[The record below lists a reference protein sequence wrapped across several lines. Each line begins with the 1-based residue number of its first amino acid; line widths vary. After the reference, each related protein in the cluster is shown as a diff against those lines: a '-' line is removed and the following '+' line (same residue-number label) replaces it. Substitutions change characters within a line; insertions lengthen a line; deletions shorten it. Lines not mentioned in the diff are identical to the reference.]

1 MLSRKSINKKYQVAK
16 KNYREVRE
24 PASQNPAY
32 KLQLN
37 YLGCVYC
44 HPKKGRK
51 KKFKTLW
58 SLHTHQIR
66 EHPNENHREL
76 IMNLADLII
85 KKVLLI

>member
-1 MLSRKSINKKYQVAK
+1 MTLTKAINKNQELRK
-16 KNYREVRE
+16 KNYRDAIE
-24 PASQNPAY
+24 PQAQNPVY

-37 YLGCVYC
+37 YLGCIYC

-58 SLHTHQIR
+58 SLHTHHVR

-76 IMNLADLII
+76 IMNLANLII
-85 KKVLLI
+85 KRALI